1 LAEHAG
7 RAETLGKIREGGW
20 DFVILQENLIL
31 GVLSPEEYLESA
43 QFLDQI
49 VREAGGKTV
58 LLMLW
63 GSKYDARV
71 TLDTQTDVVREV
83 GRKLDVAVVP
93 LGPAWRLARQA
104 NPELRLY
111 ESGSDA
117 AGLYGS
123 YLNAAVLTA
132 ALLNANPSDTDYLPL
147 DEEGEPLM
155 ALEDAELL
163 RRVAW
168 QAVMARNAVP

>member
-1 LAEHAG
+1 MD
-7 RAETLGKIREGGW
+7 KIREGGW
-20 DFVILQENLIL
+20 DYVILQENLIL

-43 QFLDQI
+43 QFLDRL

-71 TLDTQTDVVREV
+71 TVDTQAELVREI
-83 GRKLDVAVVP
+83 GRKLDVAIVP

-104 NPELRLY
+104 DPELRLY

-117 AGLYGS
+117 AGLHGS

-132 ALLNANPSDTDYLPL
+132 ALVNADPSDSDYLPL

-155 ALEDAELL
+155 TLEDAELL

-168 QAVMARNAVP
+168 QAVMARNAEP

>member
-1 LAEHAG
+1 M
-7 RAETLGKIREGGW
+7 
-20 DFVILQENLIL
+20 
-31 GVLSPEEYLESA
+31 LSPDEYLESA
-43 QFLDQI
+43 RFLDRI

-71 TLDTQTDVVREV
+71 TVDTQADVVREI

-93 LGPAWRLARQA
+93 LGPAWRLAKQA
-104 NPELRLY
+104 DPELRLY

-117 AGLYGS
+117 AGLHGS

-132 ALLNANPSDTDYLPL
+132 ALINADPSDSDYLPL

-155 ALEDAELL
+155 ALEDAALL

-168 QAVMARNAVP
+168 QAVMARNAEP